1 MKDAPLIHSGDTSQ
15 SHTSDYLEIE
25 RKQEKTF
32 QHECPCPPREW
43 SLNIHL
49 LSCLVSF
56 FYSIKF
62 IVLELYCPWKWDK
75 ASPPPLTFKGKIKCS
90 IFILSFWDLVQPGRI
105 QNSKNNILSWMQSRA
120 RFSCITIDFAN
131 FLLTTFLNLILQIQ
145 LCLELY
151 RKTIHAINTK

>member
-1 MKDAPLIHSGDTSQ
+1 MPHSLTLLIIWKLRGNR
-15 SHTSDYLEIE
+15 
-25 RKQEKTF
+25 RKPSNMSV
-32 QHECPCPPREW
+32 HVLRE
-43 SLNIHL
+43 SEYIHL

-131 FLLTTFLNLILQIQ
+131 FLLTTFPNLILQIQ